1 MNTPETTRPESPS
14 SPAAGSP
21 REGDWPERARSL
33 LPAVQRWAYLNT
45 GSFGPLSRPA
55 EEALAAWSRRQLEE
69 GRIRPGLWDEMD
81 ALAANLRKRFA
92 RLVHAPPG
100 SVALTHHT
108 TDGMNIATWGL
119 RWRTGDTL
127 VTLATEHPGG
137 MLPVYAAA
145 RHHGLD
151 VRVVAHTAA
160 DTEASLLAKLE
171 AAITSRTRLVAVS
184 HVSWKTGMV
193 LPIRE
198 IAALAHAR
206 GALLAVDGAQAV
218 GAIPVDV
225 QALDADFYAF
235 PGQKWL
241 CGPEGVGGLYVRP
254 ECLDVLHPTFVGY
267 ASLRDG
273 DAWDE
278 TGHFL
283 PAPGA
288 RRYETSTVYT
298 PGLAGMVAGLT
309 WLESLGFGRIFAQVQ
324 EMTRLCRRE
333 LATVPGVEILSP
345 SPFAGLTVFRMAHI
359 PPEDVVAFLARR
371 GVLVRS
377 VRRPDRV
384 RVSTHFFNTPEDIS
398 RLVAGLQALEDE
410 RRRGGIP

>member
-1 MNTPETTRPESPS
+1 MNTPETNRPEIPPVAEVAPGASWLES
-14 SPAAGSP
+14 A
-21 REGDWPERARSL
+21 RAH

-81 ALAANLRKRFA
+81 ALAAHLRRRFA
-92 RLVHAPPG
+92 RLVHAPPE

-108 TDGMNIATWGL
+108 TEGMNIATWGL
-119 RWRTGDTL
+119 RWRPGDTL

-151 VRVVAHTAA
+151 VRVVAHTEA

-171 AAITSRTRLVAVS
+171 KAITPRTRLVAVS

-198 IAALAHAR
+198 IAELAHGQ
-206 GALLAVDGAQAV
+206 GAFLAVDGAQAV

-225 QALDADFYAF
+225 RTLDADFYAF

-254 ECLDVLHPTFVGY
+254 ECLDALQPAFVGY
-267 ASLRDG
+267 ASLRDR

-278 TGHFL
+278 TGHFI

-288 RRYETSTVYT
+288 RRFETSTVYI
-298 PGLAGMVAGLT
+298 PGLAGMAAGLT
-309 WLESLGFGRIFAQVQ
+309 WLESLGFARIFAQVQ

-333 LATVPGVEILSP
+333 LTTVPGVELLAP
-345 SPFAGLTVFRMAHI
+345 EPAAGLTVFRMAHT
-359 PPEDVVAFLARR
+359 PPEEVVTFLARR
-371 GVLVRS
+371 GILVRS
-377 VRRPDRV
+377 VRRPDGV
-384 RVSTHFFNTPEDIS
+384 RISTHFFNTPEEIA
-398 RLVAGLQALEDE
+398 RLVSGLQAL
-410 RRRGGIP
+410 GSG